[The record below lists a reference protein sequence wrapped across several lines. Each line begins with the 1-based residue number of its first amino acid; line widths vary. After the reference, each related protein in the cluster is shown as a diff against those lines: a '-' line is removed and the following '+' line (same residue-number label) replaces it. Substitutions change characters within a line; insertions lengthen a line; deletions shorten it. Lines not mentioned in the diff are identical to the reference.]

1 MGSRF
6 ADFLRRF
13 TVPRGKASARE
24 KSGRAV
30 EYKGYTIRPE
40 PRREGSQ
47 WLTAG
52 VITKQFADEVKEQ
65 HFIRADKHGGKEA
78 AEDFS
83 ITKAKQIIDEQGDK
97 LFRDGPA

>member
-6 ADFLRRF
+6 ADFLRRL
-13 TVPRGKASARE
+13 TLPKMKASARE

-52 VITKQFADEVKEQ
+52 VIAKRFADEVKEQ
-65 HFIRADKHGGKEA
+65 HFIRADKHGAKEA
-78 AEDFS
+78 ADDFS
-83 ITKAKQIIDEQGDK
+83 ITKAKQIIDEKGDR
-97 LFRDGPA
+97 LFGDGPA